1 MTTMKAVIRHEYCS
15 PETLRAS
22 EVERPEPG
30 PGDVLVRVHAAG
42 LDQGVWHTVTGLPYL
57 VRLVGFGV
65 RRPKDPGL
73 GMDLAGTVAAVG
85 RDVTRFR
92 PGDAVFGACEGSYAE
107 YALARPETLV
117 PLPANTT
124 FERAAAVAVSG
135 LAALQGL
142 RDRGE
147 LREGEEVLILGA
159 GGGVGTFAV
168 QIAKALGA
176 RVTGA
181 CGTAKVDLVRSIGAD
196 HVIDHTKEEPTAGS
210 RRYDLILDTGG
221 QRSLGALR
229 RILRPRGRLVLVGSE
244 VGGRWTGGAGR
255 QVRAQL
261 WSPFVRQKLR
271 GLLSRTREA
280 DLRYLAELIE
290 TGALTPV
297 VERSYPLDELPAAI
311 AHLRA
316 GRAAGK
322 LVISVA

>member
-1 MTTMKAVIRHEYCS
+1 MKAVVRTEYCA
-15 PETLRAS
+15 PEALRVH

-42 LDQGVWHTVTGLPYL
+42 VDQGVWHTITGLPYL

-65 RRPKDPGL
+65 RRPKNPL
-73 GMDLAGTVAAVG
+73 VGMDVAGTVAAVG
-85 RDVTRFR
+85 RDVSRFK
-92 PGDAVFGACEGSYAE
+92 PGDAVFGACDGSYAE
-107 YALARPETLV
+107 YALARQDTLV
-117 PLPANTT
+117 PLPAGTT
-124 FERAAAVAVSG
+124 FERAAAVPVSG

-147 LREGEEVLILGA
+147 LREGEEVLIFGA

-176 RVTGA
+176 RVTGV
-181 CGTAKVDLVRSIGAD
+181 CSGAKTELVRSIGAD
-196 HVIDHTKEEPTAGS
+196 HVIDRTKEEPTTGS

-221 QRSLGALR
+221 QRSLASLR
-229 RILRPRGRLVLVGSE
+229 RILRPGGRLVLVGSE

-255 QVRAQL
+255 QIRAML
-261 WSPFVRQKLR
+261 LSPFVGAKLR
-271 GLLSRTREA
+271 GLLSTTREA
-280 DLRYLAELIE
+280 DLRHLAELIE

-297 VERSYPLDELPAAI
+297 VERSYPLDEVPAAI